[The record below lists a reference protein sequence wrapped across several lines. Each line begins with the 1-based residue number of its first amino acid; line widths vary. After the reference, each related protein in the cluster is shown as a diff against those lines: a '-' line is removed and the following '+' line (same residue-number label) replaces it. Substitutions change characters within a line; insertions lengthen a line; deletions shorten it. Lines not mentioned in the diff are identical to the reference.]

1 MKSLQT
7 MKRQAQHGF
16 TLIELMIVVAI
27 IGILAAVALPAYRDY
42 VTRANGGVAVSQAA
56 GIKTCVGES
65 MMTGSVLADVQAA
78 VTACGTT
85 GVTTAAATTLLAATI
100 ASTEGGVTATFTT
113 ADRGATWTCA
123 ATGAGTVTIR
133 GCP

>member
-1 MKSLQT
+1 MK
-7 MKRQAQHGF
+7 KAQQGF
-16 TLIELMIVVAI
+16 TLIELMIVVAV

-42 VTRANGGVAVSQAA
+42 VTRAEGGVAVSQAA
-56 GIKTCVGES
+56 GIKTCVAES

-85 GVTTAAATTLLAATI
+85 GVTTASATSLTAATI
-100 ASTEGGVTATFTT
+100 ASTEGAVTATLTT
-113 ADRGATWTCA
+113 SDRGATWTCA
-123 ATGAGTVTIR
+123 PTGNGTVTIR